1 MSIPALLR
9 ASLVLGLLAI
19 SGPVFAVDQATTRSL
34 DELKSEILA
43 RSERVPQRS
52 PAVNVKPADVRE
64 AIAAIKTLDRDDWAQ
79 GFMGVA
85 DRYMAKGR
93 ALQQRGHAVQAKAAF
108 VDAYRLYKI
117 AHYPTNNSPEKQ
129 KAYEKGI
136 EAFLAYASYLT
147 PKVEVVKI
155 PFEGK
160 EIVGYLR
167 LPKATGKVPL
177 VFMVTALDGRKE
189 ESVERNEQLLDA
201 GIGIFVVDMP
211 GTGQAPIK
219 GDVNSE
225 RMFSAA
231 LDYLTKRPEIDAER
245 VGFYGG
251 SWSGYWAVKMAV
263 VEKDRLKAAVS
274 QGTPAHDY
282 FQPEWQKVAVNT
294 PEYLMDLF
302 PARAMVYEVNTLDEF
317 LAYGP
322 RMSLKTQGIL
332 DKPSAPLLLV
342 NGTKDS
348 QVPISDLFLAAR
360 SLPGSPKEIWVNP
373 NGRHMGADETWGS
386 ERIRAEVVTPW
397 LIRHLKAPART
408 RTAGH

>member
-9 ASLVLGLLAI
+9 VSLIAGLLTL
-19 SGPVFAVDQATTRSL
+19 SGPVLAVDQVTTRSL

-43 RSERVPQRS
+43 RSERSPQRS
-52 PAVNVKPADVRE
+52 PAVSVKPADVRE
-64 AIAAIKTLDRDDWAQ
+64 AVAAIKTLDRDDWAR

-85 DRYMAKGR
+85 DRYMVSGRELQKKGK
-93 ALQQRGHAVQAKAAF
+93 GPQAKAAF

-155 PFEGK
+155 PYEGK
-160 EIVGYLR
+160 QIVGYLR
-167 LPKATGKVPL
+167 LPKASGKVPL
-177 VFMVTALDGRKE
+177 VFMATALDGRKE
-189 ESVERNEQLLDA
+189 ESVERNEQLLEA

-231 LDYLTKRPEIDAER
+231 LDYLTKRPEIDAAR

-263 VEKDRLKAAVS
+263 VEKDRLKAVVS

-302 PARAMVYEVNTLDEF
+302 PARAMVYEVKTLDEF

-322 RMSLKTQGIL
+322 RMSLKAQGIL

-342 NGTKDS
+342 NGTRDS

-360 SLPGSPKEIWVNP
+360 SLPGGPKEIWVNP

-397 LIRHLKAPART
+397 LIRQLKGPGKT
-408 RTAGH
+408 TTLSH